1 MASALPQTKFD
12 RFVFASVLASF
23 PLGSPSTFIPCPHND
38 SKKDN
43 IQAGSS
49 MGKRRRDDEASD
61 SDEPSLE
68 EKLALITS
76 IHRQEQKRKREAT
89 GSYDVLALRHTFFFK
104 QTKAL
109 EGENQAL
116 ASALEAAEA
125 KLAKKVPV
133 PANSGSISY
142 LANHNPHLT
151 SPLPPT
157 VSQPDGPLIPK
168 PKKSEYSMRQLRE
181 DIGCAGKKNKRH
193 WLTMRAHA
201 QSAISHAGLDL
212 NYTWLGNQ
220 KSDLGLAINH
230 VSEAIPELRRFDRN
244 WAAKYLLVETFNHLR
259 NYAQHAGKPK
269 KRKKRHSSEE
279 PSSGSEEEERTPG
292 KRGRGAIDPG
302 NIEAQRTPESLS
314 HASVMQDTARKGSK
328 KSWMENEEEMD
339 EGDSS
344 PTNTAPKTVPKP
356 TAPTGAEQQATSAP
370 TQRAADSRPRVDGSL
385 LALWNVSKPKQKTA
399 PTDPPPR
406 NLDNQSSSPH
416 PSHPNLPK
424 AHTSPEPHQHA
435 QNVKR
440 RYKATNVD
448 TRAAA
453 AAAAAASGGVSPVRS
468 PKENNK
474 PTEEEGTSPS
484 LAKGKKKKW
493 GQGKDKTAEDAQVAE
508 VDPKPKRPGMTTRLA
523 SKLTAP
529 HLAVDSGNSRSGG
542 NTKKPSAKGKL
553 RSDGLPDQHSP
564 PRKANKSLPVANDAG
579 TTTEEDGKGRS
590 SIGPLPSSI
599 GSSCPPSEPGN
610 SSD

>member
-1 MASALPQTKFD
+1 MT
-12 RFVFASVLASF
+12 R
-23 PLGSPSTFIPCPHND
+23 
-38 SKKDN
+38 KKDN

-49 MGKRRRDDEASD
+49 MGKRRRNDEASD

-76 IHRQEQKRKREAT
+76 IHRQEKKRKRKAT
-89 GSYDVLALRHTFFFK
+89 RSYDVLALRQ

-125 KLAKKVPV
+125 ELAKKVPV

-142 LANHNPHLT
+142 LANHDPHLT

-181 DIGCAGKKNKRH
+181 DVGCAGKKNKRR

-201 QSAISHAGLDL
+201 RSAISRADLDL

-244 WAAKYLLVETFNHLR
+244 WAAEYLLVETFNHLR
-259 NYAQHAGKPK
+259 NYAQHAGEPK

-292 KRGRGAIDPG
+292 KRGRSDKQKSKSKSKHVDDQDIGGEPSGAIDPG
-302 NIEAQRTPESLS
+302 NIEAQRTPESLG

-328 KSWMENEEEMD
+328 KSRMENKEEMD

-344 PTNTAPKTVPKP
+344 PTNTPKTVPKP

-399 PTDPPPR
+399 PTDPPTR
-406 NLDNQSSSPH
+406 NLDDQLSSPH
-416 PSHPNLPK
+416 PSRPNLPK
-424 AHTSPEPHQHA
+424 AHTLPEPCQHA

-529 HLAVDSGNSRSGG
+529 HLAVDSGNLRSGG
-542 NTKKPSAKGKL
+542 NTKKPSAK
-553 RSDGLPDQHSP
+553 
-564 PRKANKSLPVANDAG
+564 ANDAG
-579 TTTEEDGKGRS
+579 TTTEEDEKGRS

-599 GSSCPPSEPGN
+599 GSSCPPSEPGD